1 MIVILTS
8 YLNFEIKKL
17 LKVTWSSEII
27 STNTTF
33 RNEVSAFAM
42 SQLKWDMVKSFVQE
56 NKFHTYLTH
65 ETLPAEERA
74 SNLHD
79 HGKTPSYQ
87 SFADAS
93 MRKVAWILRK
103 SVEGKDEKALLS
115 FKTGTECHDSG
126 YLHELQKLFFRR
138 NFPFWVNYTWNLS
151 MCRKSVTVNGS
162 DVDHARVWSWMKV
175 TQVKNCEL
183 C

>member
-65 ETLPAEERA
+65 ETLPAEERV

-93 MRKVAWILRK
+93 MRKVA
-103 SVEGKDEKALLS
+103 
-115 FKTGTECHDSG
+115 
-126 YLHELQKLFFRR
+126 
-138 NFPFWVNYTWNLS
+138 
-151 MCRKSVTVNGS
+151 
-162 DVDHARVWSWMKV
+162 
-175 TQVKNCEL
+175 
-183 C
+183 